1 MTYRLR
7 SQASS
12 PGDARVFACACAED
26 LDPEARIALELI
38 VSELV
43 TNAVQHGDGD
53 ITMSLAPTD
62 EGIRVAVH
70 DYGDGRPEPRATD
83 ARSTRGRGL
92 QLVQSLASVWGVSS
106 TGDSGKTVWAQVA
119 GTAAPPS
126 TTTSDIHGANRETGT
141 SP

>member
-1 MTYRLR
+1 MTYRLP

-12 PGDARVFACACAED
+12 PGQARALACASAED
-26 LDPEARIALELI
+26 LDPEALIALELI

-43 TNAVQHGDGD
+43 TNAVQHGEGE
-53 ITMSLAPTD
+53 ITLSLAPTAD
-62 EGIRVAVH
+62 GIRVGVH
-70 DYGDGRPEPRATD
+70 DHGDGRPEPRPTD

-92 QLVQSLASVWGVSS
+92 QLVEILSAVWGVAP

-119 GTAAPPS
+119 EAVPEGKTNNV
-126 TTTSDIHGANRETGT
+126 HGAERETGI